1 MSTQITKK
9 VKMKD
14 LLKRLNTQKFDFI
27 SICRK
32 LNLINSNISDMLDV
46 AQNIDELSDELSEK
60 ALLEE
65 LGIPEDMDISVY
77 DFYKKVDNIDDD
89 DEEEVE
95 NKLLD
100 NLSLKEKINVIKYFN
115 KELTK

>member
-1 MSTQITKK
+1 MDYKCYYDDLTKQCLSLEN
-9 VKMKD
+9 M
-14 LLKRLNTQKFDFI
+14 LLHLDILRFFQCFL
-27 SICRK
+27 K
-32 LNLINSNISDMLDV
+32 LKLIYLHK
-46 AQNIDELSDELSEK
+46 L
-60 ALLEE
+60 
-65 LGIPEDMDISVY
+65 DMDISVY
-77 DFYKKVDNIDDD
+77 EFYRKVDNIDD